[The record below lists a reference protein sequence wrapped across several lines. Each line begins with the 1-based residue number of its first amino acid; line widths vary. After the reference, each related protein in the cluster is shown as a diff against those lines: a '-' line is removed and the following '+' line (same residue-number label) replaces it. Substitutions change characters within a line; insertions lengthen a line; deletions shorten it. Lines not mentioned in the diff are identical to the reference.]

1 MAQDNTYY
9 LDEALYISAQA
20 PTGSELAFIGGGGG
34 GPGAGGWGLSDGAPR
49 GTSPTKKDIA
59 QVISTRRVLT
69 EEFQVT
75 EKDYSDKYAQEV
87 NQLPETINALK
98 AQIKA
103 EAQSSSNASSAAA
116 AEQQILTSRIRQ
128 LRDAYLQKLPDAN
141 SYFGA
146 PAFYKRGDSMMSRFL
161 DPGFFTATTGEA
173 LGVEWATKLQR
184 SWDGAYRL
192 HLDALKHQALADEL
206 ATLAAHADQEEID
219 RELLDLPQAIAR
231 RTAQI
236 HTERQVHFDCLP
248 NVLQHELNGQ
258 TRIDDSLTLAQTLQA
273 YLSTAAA
280 LRHAKQSQIPHFQD
294 RNPRINAPLSK
305 PQLEGLL
312 HLVDEQRLRRAGPR
326 WKEYHQALALSE
338 SIQFLD
344 VYTRGTQN
352 LAHRAVAV
360 EHLLARHTSDQA
372 ANQQAQAA
380 AAEAGRQQ
388 ALVAAQEAARLQAER
403 KAKEEGFIYRRVPGQ
418 LQAIEKP
425 AAERKA
431 KKARQKAE
439 AERRAKEAADKAA
452 AQRQA
457 REQAQLAKAEARA
470 ERKAQKLEEDRKA
483 REAVENAS
491 AERQAKNAA
500 RLEAAARRENEAKQK
515 REALRIQE
523 ENERSRITFAL
534 GHTAASLPLV
544 VPVGP
549 SSFGNPATAYEGLK
563 TAIRSAVTGLAASG
577 AAQALIATLAMA
589 WPSSLGN
596 SDRRYLT
603 SIPLQDLS
611 SPGGPDLET
620 LALSSHSVDL
630 PYLLAGSETTDD
642 LNLYVI
648 PGGKPVP
655 VRVAKF
661 DRERQVY
668 SLALTNPQRILTWT
682 PALAPGAE
690 AGSSTSLP
698 QVPQGTVIYTGSTLN
713 PVNTETEGYPALDL
727 LDQERL
733 IITFP
738 MDSGLPP
745 ILVVFKSP
753 RYEAG
758 TSTGNGAQVT
768 DTWRTSAASLEGA
781 PIPAQIADLLR
792 GNEYGSF
799 DAFRRQFWKAVAND
813 PELSKQFSPQDIR
826 RMKKHGYSPWVDRDD
841 EYMSKR
847 SHEIH
852 HVVPISK
859 QGGVY
864 DMDNLIILTPK
875 AHNHIH
881 YGKSNLEKQI

>member
-34 GPGAGGWGLSDGAPR
+34 GPGPGGWGLSDGAPR

-75 EKDYSDKYAQEV
+75 ERDYSDKYAQEL

-98 AQIKA
+98 SQIKA
-103 EAQSSSNASSAAA
+103 EALNSSNASSPAA
-116 AEQQILTSRIRQ
+116 AEQQILTSRISQ

-161 DPGFFTATTGEA
+161 DPGFFAATTGEA

-206 ATLAAHADQEEID
+206 AALAAHVDQAEID
-219 RELLDLPQAIAR
+219 RQPLNLPQAIAR

-258 TRIDDSLTLAQTLQA
+258 TRIDDSLTLVQTLQA

-338 SIQFLD
+338 SIHFLD

-360 EHLLARHTSDQA
+360 EHLLTRHISDQA
-372 ANQQAQAA
+372 ANQQALAA
-380 AAEAGRQQ
+380 ADEAARQQ
-388 ALVAAQEAARLQAER
+388 ALVATQEAARLQAER
-403 KAKEEGFIYRRVPGQ
+403 KAKDERFIYRLVPGQ

-431 KKARQKAE
+431 TKARQKAE

-470 ERKAQKLEEDRKA
+470 EQKARKLEADRNA
-483 REAVENAS
+483 REAVENDR
-491 AERQAKNAA
+491 AERQAKKAA

-523 ENERSRITFAL
+523 EIERSRITFAL

-549 SSFGNPATAYEGLK
+549 SSFGNPATAHEGLK

-611 SPGGPDLET
+611 SPGGPDLEA
-620 LALSSHSVDL
+620 LALSSRSVDL
-630 PYLLAGSETTDD
+630 PYLLAGSETADD

-713 PVNTETEGYPALDL
+713 PVNAETEGYPALDL

-758 TSTGNGAQVT
+758 TSTGNGAQVS
-768 DTWRTSAASLEGA
+768 DTWRTSQPASKGLQFLPRLLIFSEGMNTGA
-781 PIPAQIADLLR
+781 LTRSD
-792 GNEYGSF
+792 GSF
-799 DAFRRQFWKAVAND
+799 GRRW
-813 PELSKQFSPQDIR
+813 L
-826 RMKKHGYSPWVDRDD
+826 M
-841 EYMSKR
+841 
-847 SHEIH
+847 
-852 HVVPISK
+852 
-859 QGGVY
+859 
-864 DMDNLIILTPK
+864 TPSCPSSLAPK
-875 AHNHIH
+875 T
-881 YGKSNLEKQI
+881 SVE

>member
-75 EKDYSDKYAQEV
+75 ERDYSDKYAQEL

-98 AQIKA
+98 SQIKA
-103 EAQSSSNASSAAA
+103 EALNSSNASA
-116 AEQQILTSRIRQ
+116 AEQQILTSRISQ
-128 LRDAYLQKLPDAN
+128 FRDAYLQTLPDAN

-206 ATLAAHADQEEID
+206 AALAAHVDQAEID
-219 RELLDLPQAIAR
+219 RQPLNLPQAIAR

-258 TRIDDSLTLAQTLQA
+258 TRIDSLTLVQTLQA

-338 SIQFLD
+338 SIRFLD

-360 EHLLARHTSDQA
+360 EHLLTMHISDQA
-372 ANQQAQAA
+372 AKQQAQVAA
-380 AAEAGRQQ
+380 DEAARQQ

-403 KAKEEGFIYRRVPGQ
+403 KAKDERFIHRLVPGQ

-425 AAERKA
+425 PAERKA

-470 ERKAQKLEEDRKA
+470 EQKARKLEADRKA
-483 REAVENAS
+483 REAVENAR
-491 AERQAKNAA
+491 AERQAKKAA

-515 REALRIQE
+515 SEALRIQE

-620 LALSSHSVDL
+620 LALSSRSVDL
-630 PYLLAGSETTDD
+630 PYLLAGSETADD

-661 DRERQVY
+661 EKERQVY

-753 RYEAG
+753 RYEPG
-758 TSTGNGAQVT
+758 TASGQGSQTNGIWLGEATRLTG
-768 DTWRTSAASLEGA
+768 AA
-781 PIPAQIADLLR
+781 IPKQIADALR
-792 GNEYGSF
+792 GREFRDF
-799 DAFRRQFWKAVAND
+799 DAFRSAFWKAVGET
-813 PELSKQFSPQDIR
+813 PELSSQFNIAN
-826 RMKKHGYSPWVDRDD
+826 RDL
-841 EYMSKR
+841 MSKGHAPKAR
-847 SHEIH
+847 DKDHYKGHATFILH
-852 HVVPISK
+852 HVIPISEN
-859 QGGVY
+859 GAVY
-864 DMDNLIILTPK
+864 DIENLRVVTPA

-881 YGKSNLEKQI
+881 YGTSE